1 MKYQWMQNSLLEEK
15 FAKFMETRNLQ
26 NRDEDSIKIV
36 VSLLK
41 YLEINET
48 KWNSLSSEMRR
59 SLVILLLK
67 IVRHHLTPV
76 ERKVILPR

>member
-1 MKYQWMQNSLLEEK
+1 MNYQWMENSQLVEK

-26 NRDEDSIKIV
+26 NRDEDSIKIIM
-36 VSLLK
+36 SLLK
-41 YLEINET
+41 YLENT
-48 KWNSLSSEMRR
+48 HRKWNSLSFEMRR

-67 IVRHHLTPV
+67 TVRHHLTPA